1 MYIKTAFSGS
11 LFFLQKIEL
20 KIVYQKKHQKTLFNK
35 KVGKQ
40 QNTSQHSSREL
51 RQTSQPK

>member
-11 LFFLQKIEL
+11 LFFFQKIEL